1 MELTVLGRYGP
12 YPRPGGAC
20 SGYVIRDAD
29 TCILLECGAGTLSR
43 LLGAAPLNSIGAIV
57 LSHLHYDHCSDLSVL
72 RYALEQLAA
81 RGGVRLPV
89 PVYAPTAPQEAHRLL
104 EYPVFQPHAPGQGGC
119 VQIGSLKLTF
129 YEMAHPVPAY
139 GMMLEGGDG
148 SRLFYTGDTGYFDAL
163 PELCRGAD
171 ALLADACFLDADDQ
185 GAPLAHMTARQAG
198 LLAKRAG
205 IAQVFLTHLWGGAD
219 TEAAVQKEVDT
230 PGAIVVQ
237 EQGHYVILPYN
248 YKEEE

>member
-20 SGYVIRDAD
+20 PGYVIRDGD
-29 TCILLECGAGTLSR
+29 TRILLECGAGTLSR
-43 LLGAAPLNSIGAIV
+43 LLQVAPLKRIDAIV

-81 RGGVRLPV
+81 RDGIRLPV

-104 EYPVFQPHAPGQGGC
+104 EHPVFAPHALRQGRR
-119 VQIGSLKLTF
+119 VQIGSLELTF
-129 YEMAHPVPAY
+129 SEMAHPVPAY
-139 GMMLEGGDG
+139 GMMLAGGDG

-163 PELCRGAD
+163 PGLCRGAD

-185 GAPLAHMTARQAG
+185 GGTPAHMTARQVG
-198 LLAKRAG
+198 RLAKQAG
-205 IAQVFLTHLWGGAD
+205 ITRIFLTHLWGGAD
-219 TEAAVQKEVDT
+219 TETAVEKEVDM

-237 EQGHYVILPYN
+237 EQGHYVVLPYN
-248 YKEEE
+248 HKEEE